1 MPDTEFRFS
10 YTLSDYVSTAWIAL
24 DASGVIV
31 EDKNLVY
38 TRLSEQTWQ
47 YESSAIKYK
56 LDKASQDFLYLLRFS
71 EIYG

>member
-38 TRLSEQTWQ
+38 TRLSEQT
-47 YESSAIKYK
+47 
-56 LDKASQDFLYLLRFS
+56 
-71 EIYG
+71 